1 MARTDSRGKPRS
13 NKLPL
18 GLIGVSA
25 VLGAYV
31 IAGCADEQSRQ
42 EDALLA
48 LSKSHTIAYAEGE
61 RNATSEWA
69 QKVAAAY
76 GQGQRDALA
85 SLRGRP
91 EAMQVAQLCR
101 AWRSASDAE

>member
-1 MARTDSRGKPRS
+1 MARTEFRF
-13 NKLPL
+13 
-18 GLIGVSA
+18 GVVCVVA
-25 VLGAYV
+25 VLAVYV
-31 IAGCADEQSRQ
+31 IAGRSDEQALDD
-42 EDALLA
+42 DALLA
-48 LSKSHTIAYAEGE
+48 LSKSHAIAYAEGE
-61 RNATSEWA
+61 HHATVEWT

-101 AWRSASDAE
+101 AWRSVGDDE